1 MIRKREGMPVSTPNI
16 AYKGRNY
23 QSQMQ
28 AVIDSF
34 HEGVKTMLEV
44 SKETCIYRANICRYV
59 RILKKTGLIFLVSK
73 NRCRITNHLAGFY
86 TTNKSLVNTPVQGT
100 QLELF
105 GREG

>member
-1 MIRKREGMPVSTPNI
+1 MIKKREGMPESTPQI
-16 AYKGRNY
+16 AYKGRTY
-23 QSQMQ
+23 PSQIQ

-34 HEGVKTMLEV
+34 HDGVKTMLEV

-59 RILKKTGLIFLVSK
+59 RILKKAGLIFFVFK

-86 TTNKSLVNTPVQGT
+86 TTNKSLVNAHDQGT

-105 GREG
+105 S

>member
-1 MIRKREGMPVSTPNI
+1 MIGKREGMPESTPQI
-16 AYKGRNY
+16 AYKGRAY
-23 QSQMQ
+23 PSQIQ
-28 AVIDSF
+28 AVVDSF
-34 HEGVKTMLEV
+34 HDGVKTMMEV